1 MASAYEI
8 LGQSRR
14 AIIGNQK
21 MTNTISGILGTI
33 GTIASFA
40 KGQADKTDT
49 AWDEYEAGYKELG
62 GDPADIKQRG
72 GFFKQL
78 GQSLIPGGD
87 KGFFQ
92 MPEGEVRIGDAM
104 YNRED
109 IRKAG
114 SFLSTEAASILSPDI
129 RKSYLERTVPG
140 RDLTTEEISATR
152 KSLRPKMGSS
162 NEYDVDEEFDYDAW
176 TNESLIYQPGQEPG
190 LVAFDKDWASPPP
203 MKQGV
208 GQNPYMPGRP
218 WSPGQD
224 EEYNPFKNLIETY
237 NDRWK

>member
-1 MASAYEI
+1 M
-8 LGQSRR
+8 
-14 AIIGNQK
+14 
-21 MTNTISGILGTI
+21 
-33 GTIASFA
+33 
-40 KGQADKTDT
+40 
-49 AWDEYEAGYKELG
+49 
-62 GDPADIKQRG
+62 KQRG

-92 MPEGEVRIGDAM
+92 MPEVEVRIGDAM

-152 KSLRPKMGSS
+152 KSLRPKMESS
-162 NEYDVDEEFDYDAW
+162 NEYDVDKEFDYDAW